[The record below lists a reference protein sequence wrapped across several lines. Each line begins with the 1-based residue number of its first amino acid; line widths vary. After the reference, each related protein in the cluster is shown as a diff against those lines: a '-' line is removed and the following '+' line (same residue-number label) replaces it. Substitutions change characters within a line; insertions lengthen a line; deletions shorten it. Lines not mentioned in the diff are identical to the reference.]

1 MKTHFRLL
9 LLSFFVQSLL
19 ADVTP
24 NPLFSDNGVLQ
35 RGIKIPVWVSG
46 VSRVIGVVCSGMLF
60 LGHWINPPRR

>member
-9 LLSFFVQSLL
+9 LLSLFFIQSLL

-46 VSRVIGVVCSGMLF
+46 VIGVVCSGMLF